1 MMAPDWTHWHGLFEV
16 AYNFYFKLLPE
27 ADKLVAE
34 KGNARVKRQWAEF
47 KKQLFSNP
55 YHKWFHEF
63 NKEELRKIAEFYAK
77 RYGQSAQ

>member
-27 ADKLVAE
+27 ADKLVEE
-34 KGNARVKRQWAEF
+34 KGSRSVKRQWKEF
-47 KKQLFSNP
+47 KKKLFANP

-63 NKEELRKIAEFYAK
+63 SKEELRKIAKFYAE